1 MILGLVPVPSSLIMR
16 IPPPDDSAG
25 RIFVVDDDD
34 QVRGLMRR
42 LLTRSGYAVEDF
54 AIGTTAL
61 EAIRQ
66 RPPDLVLLD
75 LMLPD
80 ASGNDILEQIRENPA
95 TRLLPVVMMTG
106 HGTREDRLRA
116 QRAGVTDFL
125 PKPVAAD
132 ELLPRV
138 KSLVLLKHF
147 ADEHEHA
154 ERVILMLAKTI
165 DARDSYTAG
174 HSGRVA
180 QYAADVAGKL
190 GLKSAE
196 IEDVR
201 RGALFHDIGKI
212 IVADSVL
219 KKVGPLTAEE
229 RMTINEH
236 PVAGCELLA
245 GMKTMRRILPII
257 YHHHER
263 LDGSGYPD
271 GISGAEVPQV
281 VRIVSVADV
290 FDALT
295 TNRAYRAAMTFGQ
308 AWRVMDEEVDRGRL
322 DTDATAALKEVV
334 AVSGIHHDPAS
345 PGSISGLFR

>member
-1 MILGLVPVPSSLIMR
+1 MPASSSLVAK
-16 IPPPDDSAG
+16 IPPPDDSSG

-42 LLTRSGYAVEDF
+42 LLTRSGYTVEEF
-54 AIGTTAL
+54 GVGATAI
-61 EAIRQ
+61 EAIRD

-80 ASGNDILEQIRENPA
+80 ASGNDVLEQIRENPA

-125 PKPVAAD
+125 AKPVAAE
-132 ELLPRV
+132 ELIPRV
-138 KSLVLLKHF
+138 RSLVLLKHF

-212 IVADSVL
+212 IVADSIL
-219 KKVGPLTAEE
+219 KKVGPLTADE

-236 PVAGCELLA
+236 PVAGCELLS
-245 GMKTMRRILPII
+245 GMKTMRRILPIV

-271 GISGAEVPQV
+271 GISAGDIPQV

-295 TNRAYRAAMTFGQ
+295 TNRAYRAAMTFEQ
-308 AWRVMDEEVDRGRL
+308 AWRILDEEVAKGRL
-322 DTDATAALKEVV
+322 DADGSAALKEVV
-334 AVSGIHHDPAS
+334 EVSGVRRDPAAS
-345 PGSISGLFR
+345 GSVSGLFHA

>member
-1 MILGLVPVPSSLIMR
+1 MSAPSSLVTR
-16 IPPPDDSAG
+16 IPPPDESAG
-25 RIFVVDDDD
+25 RVFVVDDDE
-34 QVRGLMRR
+34 QVRSLMRR
-42 LLTRSGYAVEDF
+42 LLTRSGYAVEEF
-54 AIGTTAL
+54 GVGATAL
-61 EAIRQ
+61 EAIRE

-75 LMLPD
+75 LQLPD
-80 ASGNDILEQIRENPA
+80 ASGNDILAEIRDNPS

-106 HGTREDRLRA
+106 HGTRDDRLRA
-116 QRAGVTDFL
+116 QRTGVTDFL
-125 PKPVAAD
+125 TKPVAAD

-154 ERVILMLAKTI
+154 ERVILTLAKTI

-180 QYAADVAGKL
+180 QYACDAAGKL
-190 GLKSAE
+190 GLKAAE
-196 IEDVR
+196 IEDIR

-212 IVADSVL
+212 VVSDSVL
-219 KKVGPLTAEE
+219 KKFGPLTAEE
-229 RMTINEH
+229 RLTINQH
-236 PVAGCELLA
+236 PVVGAELLS
-245 GMKTMRRILPII
+245 GMKTMRAILPIV

-271 GISGAEVPQV
+271 GISGGDIPHA

-295 TNRAYRAAMTFGQ
+295 TTRAYRPAMTFEQ
-308 AWRVMDEEVDRGRL
+308 AWQEIDDEVAQGRL
-322 DTDATAALKEVV
+322 DPDSVTALKEVV
-334 AVSGIHHDPAS
+334 AVTGIRRDPGA
-345 PGSISGLFR
+345 PAAISGLFRY

>member
-1 MILGLVPVPSSLIMR
+1 MDAPRSLISR
-16 IPPPDDSAG
+16 IPPPDDDAG
-25 RIFVVDDDD
+25 RVFVVDDDE

-42 LLTRSGYAVEDF
+42 LLRRSGYVVEEF
-54 AIGTTAL
+54 GVGATAL
-61 EAIRQ
+61 AAIRE

-80 ASGNDILEQIRENPA
+80 ASGNDVLAEIRDNPS

-106 HGTREDRLRA
+106 HGTRDDRLRA
-116 QRAGVTDFL
+116 QRTGVTDFL
-125 PKPVAAD
+125 AKPVAAD

-138 KSLVLLKHF
+138 RSLVQLKHF

-180 QYAADVAGKL
+180 QYACDVAAKMNW
-190 GLKSAE
+190 KASE
-196 IEDVR
+196 IEDIR

-212 IVADSVL
+212 VVSDSVL

-229 RMTINEH
+229 RLTINQH
-236 PVAGCELLA
+236 PVVGCELLS
-245 GMKTMRRILPII
+245 GMKTMRAILPII

-271 GISGAEVPQV
+271 GISGKDIPLA
-281 VRIVSVADV
+281 VRTVSVADV

-295 TNRAYRAAMTFGQ
+295 TNRAYRPAMTFEQ
-308 AWRVMDEEVDRGRL
+308 AWKEIDDEVARGLL
-322 DTDATAALKEVV
+322 DPDPVNALKEVV
-334 AVSGIHHDPAS
+334 AVTGIRRD
-345 PGSISGLFR
+345 PGSAPPVSGLFRF

>member
-1 MILGLVPVPSSLIMR
+1 MSAPSSLVTR
-16 IPPPDDSAG
+16 IPPPDETAG
-25 RIFVVDDDD
+25 RVFVVDDDE
-34 QVRGLMRR
+34 QVRSLMRR

-54 AIGTTAL
+54 GVGATAL
-61 EAIRQ
+61 EAIRE

-75 LMLPD
+75 LQLPD
-80 ASGNDILEQIRENPA
+80 ASGNDILAEIRDNPS

-106 HGTREDRLRA
+106 HGTRDDRLRA
-116 QRAGVTDFL
+116 QRTGVTDFL
-125 PKPVAAD
+125 TKPVAAD

-180 QYAADVAGKL
+180 QYACDVAGKL

-196 IEDVR
+196 IEDIR

-212 IVADSVL
+212 VVSDSVL
-219 KKVGPLTAEE
+219 KKVGLLTAEE
-229 RMTINEH
+229 RLTINQH
-236 PVAGCELLA
+236 PVVGCELLS
-245 GMKTMRRILPII
+245 GMKTMRAILPIV

-271 GISGAEVPQV
+271 GISGKDIPQA
-281 VRIVSVADV
+281 VRAVSVSDV

-295 TNRAYRAAMTFGQ
+295 TNRAYRPAMTFEQ
-308 AWRVMDEEVDRGRL
+308 AWHEIDGEVARGRL
-322 DTDATAALKEVV
+322 DPDSVTALKEVV
-334 AVSGIHHDPAS
+334 AVTGIRRDPGA
-345 PGSISGLFR
+345 PAALSGLFRF

>member
-1 MILGLVPVPSSLIMR
+1 MRAPSSLVTK
-16 IPPPDDSAG
+16 IPPPDESAG
-25 RIFVVDDDD
+25 RVFVVDDDD

-42 LLTRSGYAVEDF
+42 LLTRAGYAVEDF
-54 AIGTTAL
+54 GVGATAL
-61 EAIRQ
+61 DAIRE

-80 ASGNDILEQIRENPA
+80 VSGNDILAQIRENPS

-106 HGTREDRLRA
+106 HGTRDDRLRA
-116 QRAGVTDFL
+116 QRTGVTDFL
-125 PKPVAAD
+125 TKPVAAD

-138 KSLVLLKHF
+138 KSLLLLKHF

-154 ERVILMLAKTI
+154 ERVILMLAKMI

-180 QYAADVAGKL
+180 QYACEVAGRL
-190 GLKSAE
+190 GQKPAE
-196 IEDVR
+196 IEDIR

-212 IVADSVL
+212 VVPDSVL
-219 KKVGPLTAEE
+219 KKVEPTAEE
-229 RMTINEH
+229 RLTIMQH
-236 PVAGCELLA
+236 PVAGCELLS
-245 GMKTMRRILPII
+245 GMKTMRRILPIV

-271 GISGAEVPQV
+271 GISGGDIPRV

-290 FDALT
+290 FDELT
-295 TNRAYRAAMTFGQ
+295 TTRAYRPAITFEQ
-308 AWRVMDEEVDRGRL
+308 AWNVIDEDVARGRL
-322 DTDATAALKEVV
+322 DPDLVKALKEVV
-334 AVSGIHHDPAS
+334 ATTGIRRDPGGPAA
-345 PGSISGLFR
+345 ISGLFRV

>member
-1 MILGLVPVPSSLIMR
+1 MPVPSSLVLK
-16 IPPPDDSAG
+16 IPPPDESAG

-34 QVRGLMRR
+34 QIRRLMRR
-42 LLTRSGYAVEDF
+42 LLTRAGYAVEDF
-54 AIGTTAL
+54 GLGATAL
-61 EAIRQ
+61 DAIRV

-80 ASGNDILEQIRENPA
+80 ASGNDILDQIRDNPS

-106 HGTREDRLRA
+106 GGTREDRLRA
-116 QRAGVTDFL
+116 QRSGVTDFL
-125 PKPVAAD
+125 AKPVAAE

-180 QYAADVAGKL
+180 QYACDVAGKL
-190 GLKSAE
+190 GLKPAE
-196 IEDVR
+196 IENVQ

-212 IVADSVL
+212 IVSDSVL

-229 RMTINEH
+229 RLTINQH
-236 PVAGCELLA
+236 PVVGCELLS

-257 YHHHER
+257 RHHHER

-271 GISGAEVPQV
+271 GISGADIPQV
-281 VRIVSVADV
+281 VRIVSVADI

-295 TNRAYRAAMTFGQ
+295 TDRAYRPAMTFEQ
-308 AWRVMDEEVDRGRL
+308 AWCVLDEEVGMGRL
-322 DTDATAALKEVV
+322 DPAATESLREVIAL
-334 AVSGIHHDPAS
+334 SGIRREPEAPAA
-345 PGSISGLFR
+345 ISGLFRF

>member
-1 MILGLVPVPSSLIMR
+1 MVSPSSLVAK
-16 IPPPDDSAG
+16 IPPLDDSAG
-25 RIFVVDDDD
+25 RIFVIDDDD

-42 LLTRSGYAVEDF
+42 LLTRAGYLVEEF
-54 AIGTTAL
+54 GVGSTAL
-61 EAIRQ
+61 DAIRE

-80 ASGNDILEQIRENPA
+80 ASGNDVLDEIRENTS

-106 HGTREDRLRA
+106 HGTHEDRLRA
-116 QRAGVTDFL
+116 QRSGVTDFL
-125 PKPVAAD
+125 SKPVAVE

-138 KSLVLLKHF
+138 RSLVLLKHF

-154 ERVILMLAKTI
+154 ERVILTLAKTI

-180 QYAADVAGKL
+180 QYACDVAAKL
-190 GLKSAE
+190 GLKPSE
-196 IEDVR
+196 IEDLR

-219 KKVGPLTAEE
+219 KKVGPLTPDE

-236 PVAGCELLA
+236 PVAGAELLS

-257 YHHHER
+257 FQHHER

-271 GISGAEVPQV
+271 GASGQDIPMT
-281 VRIVSVADV
+281 VRIVSVCDV

-295 TNRAYRAAMTFGQ
+295 TTRAYRPAMTFEQ
-308 AWRVMDEEVDRGRL
+308 AWNVIDADVAAGRL
-322 DTDATAALKEVV
+322 DPVVASALREIL
-334 AVSGIHHDPAS
+334 AVSGVRRDPSA
-345 PGSISGLFR
+345 PGSVSGLFRS

>member
-1 MILGLVPVPSSLIMR
+1 LVAR
-16 IPPPDDSAG
+16 IPPPDDSAA
-25 RIFVVDDDD
+25 RIFVVDDDE
-34 QVRGLMRR
+34 QVRGLMRK
-42 LLTRSGYAVEDF
+42 LLTRAGYAVEEF
-54 AIGTTAL
+54 GVGATAL
-61 EAIRQ
+61 DAIRD

-80 ASGNDILEQIRENPA
+80 ASGNDVLEQIRENPA

-116 QRAGVTDFL
+116 QRVGVTDFL

-180 QYAADVAGKL
+180 QNAAGIAAKL
-190 GLKSAE
+190 GLRAAE
-196 IEDVR
+196 VEDVR

-212 IVADSVL
+212 VVSDSVL
-219 KKVGPLTAEE
+219 KKPGPLTAEE
-229 RMTINEH
+229 RLTINEH
-236 PVAGCELLA
+236 PVAGCELLS
-245 GMKTMRRILPII
+245 GLKTMRKILPIVL
-257 YHHHER
+257 HHHER

-271 GISGAEVPQV
+271 GISGAEIPQI

-290 FDALT
+290 LDALT
-295 TNRAYRAAMTFGQ
+295 SGRAYRSAMTFEQ
-308 AWRVMDEEVDRGRL
+308 AWKVLDADVAAGRL
-322 DTDATAALKEVV
+322 DKPVVEALREVV
-334 AVSGIHHDPAS
+334 AETGTRRDGEA
-345 PGSISGLFR
+345 PGSLSGLFRR

>member
-1 MILGLVPVPSSLIMR
+1 MHASSSLVTK
-16 IPPPDDSAG
+16 IPPPDESAG
-25 RIFVVDDDD
+25 RVFVVDDDD

-42 LLTRSGYAVEDF
+42 LLTRAGYTVEEFAVG
-54 AIGTTAL
+54 ATAL
-61 EAIRQ
+61 DAIRE

-80 ASGNDILEQIRENPA
+80 ASGNDILAQIRENPS

-106 HGTREDRLRA
+106 HGTRDDRLRA
-116 QRAGVTDFL
+116 QRTGVTDFL
-125 PKPVAAD
+125 AKPVAAD

-154 ERVILMLAKTI
+154 EQVILMLAKTI

-180 QYAADVAGKL
+180 QYACDVAERL
-190 GLKSAE
+190 GQKPAE
-196 IEDVR
+196 IEDIR

-212 IVADSVL
+212 VVPDSVL

-229 RMTINEH
+229 RLTINQH
-236 PVAGCELLA
+236 PVAGCELLS
-245 GMKTMRRILPII
+245 GMKTMRRILPIV

-271 GISGAEVPQV
+271 GISGGDIPQV
-281 VRIVSVADV
+281 VRIVSVANV
-290 FDALT
+290 FDVLT
-295 TNRAYRAAMTFGQ
+295 TTCAYRPAMTFEQ
-308 AWRVMDEEVDRGRL
+308 AWNVIDEDVARGRL
-322 DTDATAALKEVV
+322 DPDLVKALKEVV
-334 AVSGIHHDPAS
+334 ATTGIQRDPGVPAA
-345 PGSISGLFR
+345 ISGFFRV

>member
-1 MILGLVPVPSSLIMR
+1 M
-16 IPPPDDSAG
+16 
-25 RIFVVDDDD
+25 VDDDE

-42 LLTRSGYAVEDF
+42 LLTRAGYQVEEF
-54 AIGTTAL
+54 GVVATAL
-61 EAIRQ
+61 DAIRS

-80 ASGNDILEQIRENPA
+80 ASGNDALDQIRDNPS

-116 QRAGVTDFL
+116 QRSGVTDFL
-125 PKPVAAD
+125 AKPVAAD

-180 QYAADVAGKL
+180 QYASDVAGKL
-190 GLKSAE
+190 GLKPPE
-196 IEDVR
+196 IEDVK

-212 IVADSVL
+212 VVPDSIL
-219 KKVGPLTAEE
+219 KKVGPLTADE
-229 RMTINEH
+229 RLAINEH
-236 PVAGCELLA
+236 PVAGCELLS
-245 GMKTMRRILPII
+245 GMKTMRRILPILL
-257 YHHHER
+257 HHHER

-271 GISGAEVPQV
+271 GISGAEIPQI
-281 VRIVSVADV
+281 VRIVSVSDV

-295 TNRAYRAAMTFGQ
+295 TNRAYRPAMSFEQ
-308 AWRVMDEEVDRGRL
+308 AWKLVDEEVGAGRL
-322 DTDATAALKEVV
+322 DTDAASALKEVV
-334 AVSGIHHDPAS
+334 ATTGIRRDPEA
-345 PGSISGLFR
+345 PAAVSGLFRF

>member
-1 MILGLVPVPSSLIMR
+1 MHVQSSPFTK
-16 IPPPDDSAG
+16 IPPPDESEG
-25 RIFVVDDDD
+25 RVFVVDDDD
-34 QVRGLMRR
+34 QVRGFMRH
-42 LLTRSGYAVEDF
+42 LLTRAGYTVEEF
-54 AIGTTAL
+54 GVGSTAL
-61 EAIRQ
+61 DAIRE

-80 ASGNDILEQIRENPA
+80 ASGNEILNQIRENPS

-106 HGTREDRLRA
+106 HGTREERLRA

-125 PKPVAAD
+125 AKPVAVE

-138 KSLVLLKHF
+138 KSLVLLKRF

-180 QYAADVAGKL
+180 QYACDVAGKL
-190 GLKSAE
+190 GLKAAE
-196 IEDVR
+196 IEDMR

-229 RMTINEH
+229 RLTINEH
-236 PVAGCELLA
+236 PVAGCELLS

-257 YHHHER
+257 YYHHER

-271 GISGAEVPQV
+271 GLSGGDIAQV

-295 TNRAYRAAMTFGQ
+295 TNRAYRPAMTFEQ
-308 AWRVMDEEVDRGRL
+308 AWKVVDEEVAKGRL
-322 DTDATAALKEVV
+322 DPAAAQALREVI
-334 AVSGIHHDPAS
+334 AVSGIRRDPGA
-345 PGSISGLFR
+345 PAAISGLFKI

>member
-1 MILGLVPVPSSLIMR
+1 MPSSLVAK

-25 RIFVVDDDD
+25 RVFVVDDDD

-42 LLTRSGYAVEDF
+42 LLTRAGYLVEDF
-54 AIGTTAL
+54 GVGATAL
-61 EAIRQ
+61 EAIRS

-80 ASGNDILEQIRENPA
+80 ASGNDVLDQIRDNPA

-116 QRAGVTDFL
+116 QRSGVTDFL
-125 PKPVAAD
+125 AKPVAAE

-138 KSLVLLKHF
+138 KSLILLKHF

-180 QYAADVAGKL
+180 QYAADVAATL
-190 GLKSAE
+190 GLKPPE
-196 IEDVR
+196 VEDVR

-212 IVADSVL
+212 VVADSIL
-219 KKVGPLTAEE
+219 KKIGPLTAEE
-229 RMTINEH
+229 RMMINEH
-236 PVAGCELLA
+236 PVAGCDLLS

-271 GISGAEVPQV
+271 GISGAEIPLV
-281 VRIVSVADV
+281 VRIVGVADV

-295 TNRAYRAAMTFGQ
+295 TNRAYRPAMTFEQ
-308 AWRVMDEEVDRGRL
+308 AWKVIDDEVGQGRL
-322 DTDATAALKEVV
+322 DPDSSKALREVV
-334 AVSGIHHDPAS
+334 AATGIRRDPDA
-345 PGSISGLFR
+345 PAAISGLFRA

>member
-1 MILGLVPVPSSLIMR
+1 MR
-16 IPPPDDSAG
+16 IPPPDETAG
-25 RIFVVDDDD
+25 RIFVVDDDE
-34 QVRGLMRR
+34 QIRGLMRR
-42 LLTRSGYAVEDF
+42 LLTRSGYSVEDF
-54 AIGTTAL
+54 AVGATAL
-61 EAIRQ
+61 AAIRE

-80 ASGNDILEQIRENPA
+80 ASGNDVLEQIRENPA

-116 QRAGVTDFL
+116 QRVGVTDFL
-125 PKPVAAD
+125 AKPVAAD

-138 KSLVLLKHF
+138 KSLILLKHF

-180 QYAADVAGKL
+180 QYACDVAGKL
-190 GLKSAE
+190 GLKAAE
-196 IEDVR
+196 IEDIR

-229 RMTINEH
+229 RTTINEH

-245 GMKTMRRILPII
+245 GMRTMRRILPII
-257 YHHHER
+257 FHHHER

-271 GISGAEVPQV
+271 GISGAEIPQA

-295 TNRAYRAAMTFGQ
+295 TNRAYRAAMTYEQ
-308 AWRVMDEEVDRGRL
+308 AWRVMDEEIAKGRL
-322 DTDATAALKEVV
+322 DPDATAALREVV
-334 AVSGIHHDPAS
+334 AVSGIRRDPMA
-345 PGSISGLFR
+345 PGSVSGLFR

>member
-1 MILGLVPVPSSLIMR
+1 MCQRRAR
-16 IPPPDDSAG
+16 IPLPDESEG
-25 RIFVVDDDD
+25 RVFVVDDDE

-42 LLTRSGYAVEDF
+42 LLTRSGYAVEEF
-54 AIGTTAL
+54 GVGATAL
-61 EAIRQ
+61 EAIRE

-75 LMLPD
+75 LQLPD
-80 ASGNDILEQIRENPA
+80 ASGNDILAEIRENPA

-106 HGTREDRLRA
+106 HGTRDDRLRA
-116 QRAGVTDFL
+116 QRTGVTDFL
-125 PKPVAAD
+125 TKPVAAD

-180 QYAADVAGKL
+180 QYACDVARKL
-190 GLKSAE
+190 GLRPAE

-212 IVADSVL
+212 VVSDSVL

-229 RMTINEH
+229 RSTSIRSSAAN
-236 PVAGCELLA
+236 
-245 GMKTMRRILPII
+245 
-257 YHHHER
+257 
-263 LDGSGYPD
+263 
-271 GISGAEVPQV
+271 
-281 VRIVSVADV
+281 
-290 FDALT
+290 FF
-295 TNRAYRAAMTFGQ
+295 RA
-308 AWRVMDEEVDRGRL
+308 
-322 DTDATAALKEVV
+322 
-334 AVSGIHHDPAS
+334 
-345 PGSISGLFR
+345 

>member
-1 MILGLVPVPSSLIMR
+1 MFMPVPSSLIMR

-25 RIFVVDDDD
+25 RIFVVDDDE

-54 AIGTTAL
+54 AVGATAL
-61 EAIRQ
+61 VAIRE

-80 ASGNDILEQIRENPA
+80 ASGNDVLVQIRENPA

-138 KSLVLLKHF
+138 KSLVMLKHF

-180 QYAADVAGKL
+180 QYACDVAGKL
-190 GLKSAE
+190 GVKAAE
-196 IEDVR
+196 IEDIR

-236 PVAGCELLA
+236 PVAGCELLS
-245 GMKTMRRILPII
+245 GMRTMRRILPII
-257 YHHHER
+257 FHHHER

-271 GISGAEVPQV
+271 GISGAGIPQA

-295 TNRAYRAAMTFGQ
+295 TNRAYRAAMTFEQ
-308 AWRVMDEEVDRGRL
+308 AWRVMDEEIAKGRL
-322 DTDATAALKEVV
+322 DPDGAAALREVV
-334 AVSGIHHDPAS
+334 AVSGIRRDPMA
-345 PGSISGLFR
+345 PGSVSGLFR

>member
-1 MILGLVPVPSSLIMR
+1 MAPLSSLIAK
-16 IPPPDDSAG
+16 IPPPDESAG

-34 QVRGLMRR
+34 QVRGLMRK
-42 LLTRSGYAVEDF
+42 LLARSGYAVEDF
-54 AIGTTAL
+54 AVGATAL
-61 EAIRQ
+61 QAIRE

-80 ASGNDILEQIRENPA
+80 TSGNELLEQIRDNPA

-116 QRAGVTDFL
+116 QRVGVTDFL
-125 PKPVAAD
+125 AKPVAAE
-132 ELLPRV
+132 ELIPRV
-138 KSLVLLKHF
+138 RSLVLLKHF

-180 QYAADVAGKL
+180 QYASDVATKL
-190 GLKSAE
+190 GLKPQDV
-196 IEDVR
+196 EDVR

-212 IVADSVL
+212 VVADSIL
-219 KKVGPLTAEE
+219 KKVGPLTADE

-236 PVAGCELLA
+236 PVAGAELFA
-245 GMKTMRRILPII
+245 GMRTMRRILPIVL
-257 YHHHER
+257 HHHER
-263 LDGSGYPD
+263 LDGSGYPE
-271 GISGAEVPQV
+271 GLSGGQIAEV

-295 TNRAYRAAMTFGQ
+295 TNRAYRAALTFEQ
-308 AWRVMDEEVDRGRL
+308 AFLVLEEEVRKGRL
-322 DTDATAALKEVV
+322 DAGCAAALKDVV
-334 AVSGIHHDPAS
+334 AISGIRSEPAS
-345 PGSISGLFR
+345 PGPMSGLFRF

>member
-1 MILGLVPVPSSLIMR
+1 MHAPSSLVTK
-16 IPPPDDSAG
+16 IPPPDESAG
-25 RIFVVDDDD
+25 RVFVVDDDD

-42 LLTRSGYAVEDF
+42 LLTRAGYTVEEFAVG
-54 AIGTTAL
+54 ATAL
-61 EAIRQ
+61 DAIRE

-80 ASGNDILEQIRENPA
+80 ASGNDILAQIRENPS

-106 HGTREDRLRA
+106 HGTRDDRLRA
-116 QRAGVTDFL
+116 QRTGVTDFL
-125 PKPVAAD
+125 AKPVAAD

-154 ERVILMLAKTI
+154 EQVILMLAKTI

-180 QYAADVAGKL
+180 QYACDVAERL
-190 GLKSAE
+190 GQKPAE
-196 IEDVR
+196 IEDIR

-212 IVADSVL
+212 VVSDSVL

-229 RMTINEH
+229 RLTINQH
-236 PVAGCELLA
+236 PVAGCELLS
-245 GMKTMRRILPII
+245 GMKTMRRILPIV

-271 GISGAEVPQV
+271 GISGGDIPQV
-281 VRIVSVADV
+281 VRIVSVANDFDV
-290 FDALT
+290 LT
-295 TNRAYRAAMTFGQ
+295 TTRAYRPAMTFEQ
-308 AWRVMDEEVDRGRL
+308 AWNVIDEDVARGRL
-322 DTDATAALKEVV
+322 DPDLVKALKEVV
-334 AVSGIHHDPAS
+334 ATTGIQRDPGVPAA
-345 PGSISGLFR
+345 ISGFFRV

>member
-1 MILGLVPVPSSLIMR
+1 MIFGLMPVSSSLVTK
-16 IPPPDDSAG
+16 IPPPDDTVG

-54 AIGTTAL
+54 AVGATAVA
-61 EAIRQ
+61 AIRE

-80 ASGNDILEQIRENPA
+80 ASGNDILEQIRESPA

-125 PKPVAAD
+125 AKPVAAE
-132 ELLPRV
+132 ELIPRV

-180 QYAADVAGKL
+180 QYACDVAGKL

-212 IVADSVL
+212 IGADSVL

-229 RMTINEH
+229 RATINEH
-236 PVAGCELLA
+236 PVAGCELLS
-245 GMKTMRRILPII
+245 GMRTMRRILPII

-271 GISGAEVPQV
+271 GISGSEIPEV
-281 VRIVSVADV
+281 VRIVSVSDV

-295 TNRAYRAAMTFGQ
+295 TNRAYRAAMTFDQ
-308 AWRVMDEEVDRGRL
+308 AWKVLDEEVEMGRL
-322 DTDATAALKEVV
+322 DLDSTVALKEVV
-334 AVSGIHHDPAS
+334 KVSGVHRDPAAS
-345 PGSISGLFR
+345 GSVSGLFR